1 MGQSVKVKIA
11 GKEYSLT
18 AASEEQEQ
26 LMRLAAKDVNEM
38 LDRFNERFVETD
50 MVDKFAFVAVQEAVG
65 KFYMKARLSQ
75 MGGEISSLSS
85 ELEAYLGEVDKR

>member
-1 MGQSVKVKIA
+1 MGQSIKLKIA

-26 LMRLAAKDVNEM
+26 LMRLAARDVNEM
-38 LDRFNERFVETD
+38 LDRFNEKFVDTD

-75 MGGEISSLSS
+75 MGGELSSLSS
-85 ELEAYLGEVDKR
+85 ELSSYLEETDKR

>member
-1 MGQSVKVKIA
+1 MGQSIKLKIA

-26 LMRLAAKDVNEM
+26 LMRLAARDVNEM
-38 LDRFNERFVETD
+38 LDRFNEKFVDTD

-75 MGGEISSLSS
+75 LGGELSSLSS
-85 ELEAYLGEVDKR
+85 EVSSYLEETDKR

>member
-1 MGQSVKVKIA
+1 MGQSVKLKIA

-26 LMRLAAKDVNEM
+26 LMRLAARDVNEM

-65 KFYMKARLSQ
+65 KFYIKAKPSQ
-75 MGGEISSLSS
+75 MGGEVDALSS
-85 ELEAYLGEVDKR
+85 ELGAYLEEADKR

>member
-1 MGQSVKVKIA
+1 MGQSVKLKIA

-26 LMRLAAKDVNEM
+26 LMRLAARDVNEM
-38 LDRFNERFVETD
+38 LDRFNEKFVETD
-50 MVDKFAFVAVQEAVG
+50 IVDKFAFVAVQEAVG

-75 MGGEISSLSS
+75 MGAEVSSLSS
-85 ELEAYLGEVDKR
+85 ELSSYLEETDKR

>member
-1 MGQSVKVKIA
+1 MGQNIKLKIA

-26 LMRLAAKDVNEM
+26 LMRLAARDVNEM
-38 LDRFNERFVETD
+38 LDRFNEKFVDTD

-75 MGGEISSLSS
+75 MGGELSSLSS
-85 ELEAYLGEVDKR
+85 ELSSYLEETDKR